1 MLDDAMRWNKGN
13 AQLRDI
19 SRPAFGQMAEVIEDS
34 SISLS
39 FPRVAYAG
47 AG

>member
-13 AQLRDI
+13 AQLRHI
-19 SRPAFGQMAEVIEDS
+19 SRRTFGRMAEAIDNS
-34 SISLS
+34 WISLG
-39 FPRVAYAG
+39 FPRVAYAE